1 MCGQA
6 KWWRWG
12 RVGCVVLGLLWTAW
26 SCGVPLEVGEERAG
40 GDTSVL
46 EVGRDAYSRSARN
59 MPVDRIGDFSVGNS
73 FFNTNWTAAPASASA
88 RDGLGPVFNARSCSG
103 CHFKDG
109 RGRPP
114 EPGELMTSMLL
125 RLSIPGDGE
134 HGGPKPE
141 PNYGGQFNP
150 LAIPDVPAEGFA
162 TVDYEEIKGQYADG
176 ATYTLRKPKIILKD
190 LGYGPLA
197 KDVLISPRVAP
208 PVYGLGLLEAIP
220 EAAILAQADPDD
232 KDGDGI
238 SGKPNYVWDVVGKKM
253 SLGRFGWKANQPS
266 LLQQSAGAF
275 LGDIGITS
283 PLFPSQNC
291 SSAQEACAK
300 AIQGGEGEPTQ
311 PEITM
316 KRLEQVAFY
325 TRALAVP
332 MRRAWND
339 PQVLRG
345 KALFSQARC
354 QSCHTP
360 KWTTGEALEG
370 FLSNQTFWPYTD
382 LLLHDMGKE
391 LADNRPDF
399 AANGQE
405 WRTPPLWGIG
415 LLGVV
420 NNHTMLLHDGR
431 ARNVEEAI
439 LWHGGEGEASRDAF
453 VKMSKAEREALI
465 AFVNSL

>member
-1 MCGQA
+1 MRCQS
-6 KWWRWG
+6 KWLL
-12 RVGCVVLGLLWTAW
+12 GCVGIGLLWTAW
-26 SCGVPLEVGEERAG
+26 SCGVALEAGEEWAG
-40 GDTSVL
+40 GMTSVL
-46 EVGRDAYSRSARN
+46 EEGRDAYSRSARN
-59 MPVDRIGDFSVGNS
+59 MPTERIGDFSVGNS

-103 CHFKDG
+103 CHLKDG

-125 RLSIPGDGE
+125 RLSVPGDGE

-162 TVDYEEIKGQYADG
+162 TVAYEEIKGEYADG
-176 ATYTLRKPKIILKD
+176 TPYTMRRPKMILKD

-238 SGKPNYVWDVVGKKM
+238 SGKANSVWDVVNKKM

-283 PLFPSQNC
+283 PLFPDQNC
-291 SSAQEACAK
+291 TSAQAACAK
-300 AIQGGEGEPTQ
+300 AIQGGEGESTK

-316 KRLEQVAFY
+316 ERLEQVAFY

-332 MRRAWND
+332 MRRKWDD

-345 KALFSQARC
+345 KGLFSQARC

-360 KWTTGEALEG
+360 KWKTGEAQES
-370 FLSNQTFWPYTD
+370 FLSNQTIWPYTD

-415 LLGVV
+415 LTGVV
-420 NNHTMLLHDGR
+420 NGHTMFLHDGR
-431 ARNVEEAI
+431 ARNIEEAI

-453 VKMSKAEREALI
+453 VKMSKAERDALI

>member
-1 MCGQA
+1 
-6 KWWRWG
+6 
-12 RVGCVVLGLLWTAW
+12 
-26 SCGVPLEVGEERAG
+26 
-40 GDTSVL
+40 
-46 EVGRDAYSRSARN
+46 
-59 MPVDRIGDFSVGNS
+59 
-73 FFNTNWTAAPASASA
+73 
-88 RDGLGPVFNARSCSG
+88 
-103 CHFKDG
+103 
-109 RGRPP
+109 
-114 EPGELMTSMLL
+114 MLL

-134 HGGPKPE
+134 HGGPKPD

-176 ATYTLRKPKIILKD
+176 TTYTLRKPKIILKD

-332 MRRAWND
+332 MRRAWDD